1 MWLSLVTRPELRKT
15 LCASFMEKLVLAI
28 NKLDTKETKLYVTVQ
43 ACVHMYIIYFVHTPL
58 CTVKPIAAY

>member
-1 MWLSLVTRPELRKT
+1 MWLSLVARPELRKT

-43 ACVHMYIIYFVHTPL
+43 ACVHMHIYTLYIHPYVQSNL
-58 CTVKPIAAY
+58 